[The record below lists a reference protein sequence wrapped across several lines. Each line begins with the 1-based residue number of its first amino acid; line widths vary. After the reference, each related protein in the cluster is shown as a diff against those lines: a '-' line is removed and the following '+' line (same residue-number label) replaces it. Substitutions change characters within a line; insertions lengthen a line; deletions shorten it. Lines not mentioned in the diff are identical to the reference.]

1 MQAAASRWIYVAIVY
16 FVIAVSLG
24 VFMGASHDHSLMSVH
39 VHLNLLG
46 WVSLALIGLIYQVFP
61 RAAESRVAT
70 AQFWLHNLALPP
82 MMLALAFLLKGNAG
96 VEPVI
101 GITSI
106 VVLVSVFLFAGNVLL
121 KRA

>member
-1 MQAAASRWIYVAIVY
+1 MTAAASRWIFSAIVY
-16 FVIAVSLG
+16 FVVAVSLG

-46 WVSLALIGLIYQVFP
+46 WVSLALIGLIYQLFP
-61 RAAESRVAT
+61 RAAETRFAT
-70 AQFWLHNLALPP
+70 VQFWLHNLALPP
-82 MMLALAFLLKGNAG
+82 MMLALAVLLKGSTGA
-96 VEPVI
+96 EPVI

-106 VVLVSVFLFAGNVLL
+106 VILVSVFLFAGNVLV